1 MSAGVQILMALAS
14 VAAAVG
20 LIALVRARAKAMGWS
35 AEVQRKLVHIGT
47 GLYALT
53 LPWLFPD
60 RWPVLLLLGLT
71 ILVMLILRLP
81 RFRQGIGASLHS
93 VERTS
98 YGDLLLALAVATV
111 FLLADTP
118 VLYVLPLAILTLSD
132 AAAALTGS
140 TYGRRFFTVEDG
152 EKSVE
157 GSVAFFMTSFILS
170 MICLLVLSDT
180 PRVNVIYLG
189 AIVAAFG
196 TLVEA
201 DSWRGFD
208 NFFLPAGLMI
218 FLQGNLHTPPEQ
230 VFLIMLAFLFAIWA
244 AVKFCPRLGVPAH
257 TARVY
262 VTAAFLL
269 LSVVS
274 LAHAALPLLVF
285 VTHAFCQ
292 RRNPD
297 EASHPELDGVAAVA
311 LMSFF
316 WLVLGRSSGAFN
328 LELFGMTAL
337 SMCVAFVTLAFA
349 GSSTVIALVAG
360 VLAASTGG
368 VLHAVLTVPEVALAN
383 AMRVSLPILF
393 SGCAL
398 AVLVPALR
406 PGWFAAWRAAR
417 VAGLALVVPLI
428 AFALQYPLIRG

>member
-1 MSAGVQILMALAS
+1 MSAGAQILMALAS

-20 LIALVRARAKAMGWS
+20 LMALVRTRAKAAGWS

-47 GLYALT
+47 GLYAMT

-71 ILVMLILRLP
+71 IAVMLVLRLP
-81 RFRQGIGASLHS
+81 RFRAGVGAALHS

-98 YGDLLLALAVATV
+98 YGDLLLALAVGTV

-140 TYGRRFFTVEDG
+140 TYGRRFFTVEDDR
-152 EKSVE
+152 KSVE
-157 GSVAFFMTSFILS
+157 GSVAFFMTSFLLA

-180 PRVNVIYLG
+180 PRVNVIFLG

-218 FLQGNLHTPPEQ
+218 FLQGNLYSPPGQ

-244 AVKFCPRLGVPAH
+244 AVKICPRLGVPAH

-274 LAHAALPLLVF
+274 LAHAVLPLLVF
-285 VTHAFCQ
+285 AAHAFCQ

-297 EASHPELDGVAAVA
+297 DAGHPALDGVAAVA

-328 LELFGMTAL
+328 LELFGLTAL
-337 SMCVAFVTLAFA
+337 SMGVAFVTLAFTGSGRVQAMLA
-349 GSSTVIALVAG
+349 GALAS
-360 VLAASTGG
+360 LAGG
-368 VLHAVLTVPEVALAN
+368 VLHAVLTVPEVALPN
-383 AMRVSLPILF
+383 AMRVSLPVLVAA
-393 SGCAL
+393 CAL
-398 AVLVPALR
+398 AVLVPTLR
-406 PGWFAAWRAAR
+406 PVWFASWRAAR
-417 VAGLALVVPLI
+417 VAGLALAVPLV
-428 AFALQYPLIRG
+428 AFALQYPGIGG